1 MIRGGGG
8 ARVPDSAYTPL
19 LVGSPPKPS
28 SSSLTLSTGLITRSM
43 IASSSMN
50 ALTHRPT
57 SRSSSPGGMPASMAA
72 RMQAWAP
79 AAHPPPEW
87 RRSCRQRKLRLA
99 ARHGGRRG
107 SCTTATGRRRA
118 SSPSSCEWRGPAGTA
133 SAR

>member
-28 SSSLTLSTGLITRSM
+28 SSSLTLSKGLITRSM

-87 RRSCRQRKLRLA
+87 RRSCWQRK
-99 ARHGGRRG
+99 
-107 SCTTATGRRRA
+107 
-118 SSPSSCEWRGPAGTA
+118 TA
-133 SAR
+133 SRRYTITA